1 MVKKEETNDIIQF
14 LIQQLENIWISMEYC
29 KIDVTTEKSK
39 GQRGDVWISSEKQD
53 SVSFEK
59 NIIALIEAKRRNSNI
74 GDMDWRDAMRQGK
87 KVTKVEFKLL
97 YSYKLYF

>member
-29 KIDVTTEKSK
+29 KIAVTTEKSK

-59 NIIALIEAKRRNSNI
+59 
-74 GDMDWRDAMRQGK
+74 
-87 KVTKVEFKLL
+87 KLL
-97 YSYKLYF
+97 LLLKLNVGIQI